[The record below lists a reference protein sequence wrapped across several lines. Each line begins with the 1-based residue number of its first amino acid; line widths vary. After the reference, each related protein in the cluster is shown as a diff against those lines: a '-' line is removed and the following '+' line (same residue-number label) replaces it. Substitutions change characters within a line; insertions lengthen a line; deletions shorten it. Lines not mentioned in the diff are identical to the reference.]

1 MAHPQVNRPDSGE
14 KNEGGGYSWPGGL
27 AQELAL
33 SGQPSTPVFSALDH
47 LSGQDSGYLKG
58 LGLNPSLHPGRQ
70 AGERERGRF
79 LPDVHSRGRGRK
91 PSVLVAL
98 PQGSKTTKG
107 PSLQTN
113 SVETP

>member
-27 AQELAL
+27 AQELAP
-33 SGQPSTPVFSALDH
+33 SSQPSAPVFSALDH

-79 LPDVHSRGRGRK
+79 LPDRQRQRQE
-91 PSVLVAL
+91 PSVH
-98 PQGSKTTKG
+98 PTCSSPRKQDKK
-107 PSLQTN
+107 
-113 SVETP
+113 ETSPTS